1 MPLGSMQEAFAS
13 GELDLGLEYAS
24 KYVAAIDR
32 GLAVTVLAGAHV
44 GCFEVRSEDSSVAMI
59 AGSYPQRSRV
69 QHSVANHCVVRAS
82 RSLSRACTAKV
93 KLAKDPYAEGAPGR
107 LGARWP

>member
-1 MPLGSMQEAFAS
+1 MKSPSICLAPQDIADELLRGEGFRDIRYLPMPLGSIQEALAS

-44 GCFEVRSEDSSVAMI
+44 VLRGEV
-59 AGSYPQRSRV
+59 
-69 QHSVANHCVVRAS
+69 
-82 RSLSRACTAKV
+82 
-93 KLAKDPYAEGAPGR
+93 GR
-107 LGARWP
+107 LQRRDDRRELPAALAGPT

>member
-1 MPLGSMQEAFAS
+1 MPPGSIQEALAS

-24 KYVAAIDR
+24 KYVAAIGR

-44 GCFEVRSEDSSVAMI
+44 GCFEVRSEDSSVEMI

-69 QHSVANHCVVRAS
+69 QHSIAIIA
-82 RSLSRACTAKV
+82 
-93 KLAKDPYAEGAPGR
+93 
-107 LGARWP
+107 W